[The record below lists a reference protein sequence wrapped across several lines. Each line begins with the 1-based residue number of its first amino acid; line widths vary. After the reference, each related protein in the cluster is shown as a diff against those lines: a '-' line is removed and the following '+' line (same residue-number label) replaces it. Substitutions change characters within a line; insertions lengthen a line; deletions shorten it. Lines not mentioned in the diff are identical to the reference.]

1 MHKVTKLFVRNK
13 KTGDIQNISDF
24 LFFFEEEGIREMG
37 DRAHDGNEYE
47 ILAQVE
53 GTIVNQVNYISM

>member
-1 MHKVTKLFVRNK
+1 VHKVTKLFVRNK
-13 KTGDIQNISDF
+13 KTGEIQDISDF

-53 GTIVNQVNYISM
+53 DSNVE